1 MHDYP
6 TLIKPSK
13 TEIANVACLS
23 VLDAQA
29 DSKDTI
35 MQVIYDIHKCYV
47 EKQNEQWVLIM
58 NSCSQ

>member
-1 MHDYP
+1 MY
-6 TLIKPSK
+6 
-13 TEIANVACLS
+13 LS

-35 MQVIYDIHKCYV
+35 MQVIYDIHKRYV
-47 EKQNEQWVLIM
+47 DEQNKQWVLIM